1 MNVFSTIY
9 LNTPLPFD
17 NKVGFVQDW
26 IDRKRRRELE
36 RVNREIEELK
46 RRGPDFT
53 HHDSN
58 RPSIKTTV
66 VNTSPGRSFLKSP
79 VTIVLLILVLFGL
92 FLYYFTRVS
101 SLEDDYDAKEQEIIT
116 LKDRFDQ
123 ALLQLNKT
131 ENELGIK
138 KVVEANLS
146 SQYSDLKRD
155 IDDLENEL
163 NYLNDTLAKKDVE
176 ISDLNKEM
184 DEKNN
189 YINAL
194 KICIK
199 NDTITDKED
208 CL

>member
-1 MNVFSTIY
+1 M
-9 LNTPLPFD
+9 
-17 NKVGFVQDW
+17 GFVQDW

-53 HHDSN
+53 HHDSS
-58 RPSIKTTV
+58 RPSIKPATM
-66 VNTSPGRSFLKSP
+66 NTSSGKPFLKSP
-79 VTIVLLILVLFGL
+79 VTITLLILVLFGL
-92 FLYYFTRVS
+92 FLYYFSRVS
-101 SLEDDYDAKEQEIIT
+101 SLEDDYDAREQEFIT
-116 LKDRFDQ
+116 LKDKFDQ

-146 SQYSDLKRD
+146 SQYSDLKSD
-155 IDDLENEL
+155 IDDLENEMD
-163 NYLNDTLAKKDVE
+163 YLNDTIAEKEVE
-176 ISDLNKEM
+176 INDLNKEVA
-184 DEKNN
+184 EKNK
-189 YINAL
+189 YIDAL
-194 KICIK
+194 KMCIK